1 MVCYDVKKKRPA
13 MEIPLHLKLTTPGY
27 HFARVFLSFLLLWM
41 IYCSSHYDAKT
52 TVHLYIFF
60 HFMNNTVKIHNRKNL
75 HVPYLLVW
83 NFKKKNNETRVK
95 VQVMLYL
102 CKLLDNKAVKI
113 A

>member
-1 MVCYDVKKKRPA
+1 

-27 HFARVFLSFLLLWM
+27 HFARVFFVIFVVMDDLL
-41 IYCSSHYDAKT
+41 SSHYDAKT

-83 NFKKKNNETRVK
+83 N
-95 VQVMLYL
+95 
-102 CKLLDNKAVKI
+102 
-113 A
+113 